1 MTTLHRPGE
10 QDTPA
15 TLYLPT
21 GLYYREYE
29 LLAGGGVRLGSIAC
43 HNDEPDLLLQRLL
56 ELPAFAR
63 PGLDVRAGRG

>member
-1 MTTLHRPGE
+1 MCRPGE
-10 QDTPA
+10 QSELA

-29 LLAGGGVRLGSIAC
+29 LLAGGGVRLGSIVC
-43 HNDEPDLLLQRLL
+43 HSDARDLLLERLL

-63 PGLDVRAGRG
+63 PVPNVRGRH